1 MVRVFGSSSITSNFK
16 ASLTYCTTYFAVTQH
31 YTLLKGHQWIFLPD
45 DRKCK
50 KCMNDHQLKCF
61 MLNIFSDGQSASC
74 VPSQGPPPH
83 SAQVWQLSDRR
94 LAPRNADDGPRVFT
108 VTLKLLLEH
117 TPGTEARHTGSSTA
131 PQNERMRPEWRERE
145 SSHQGG
151 RRGVTSP
158 S

>member
-1 MVRVFGSSSITSNFK
+1 
-16 ASLTYCTTYFAVTQH
+16 
-31 YTLLKGHQWIFLPD
+31 
-45 DRKCK
+45 
-50 KCMNDHQLKCF
+50 MNDHQLKCF
-61 MLNIFSDGQSASC
+61 MLNILSDGQSASC

-131 PQNERMRPEWRERE
+131 PQNERMRPEWRERAHTKGGGEE
-145 SSHQGG
+145 SHLPAE
-151 RRGVTSP
+151 RGTDAVLSGE
-158 S
+158 

>member
-1 MVRVFGSSSITSNFK
+1 
-16 ASLTYCTTYFAVTQH
+16 
-31 YTLLKGHQWIFLPD
+31 
-45 DRKCK
+45 
-50 KCMNDHQLKCF
+50 MNAHQLKCF

-145 SSHQGG
+145 LTPRGEARSHISQLSGERTQFSVESESLHAAG
-151 RRGVTSP
+151 ALQSASTVRAERNSCTL
-158 S
+158 